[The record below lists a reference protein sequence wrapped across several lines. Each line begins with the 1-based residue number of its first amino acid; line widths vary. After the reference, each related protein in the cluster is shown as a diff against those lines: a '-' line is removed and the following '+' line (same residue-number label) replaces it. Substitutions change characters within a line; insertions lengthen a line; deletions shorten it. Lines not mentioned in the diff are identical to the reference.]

1 MLVSGLKHRS
11 YEEVLRKLGLF
22 SLEKRRLREIIQLS
36 TTTKREVVAK
46 CGLASSPV
54 QLMMDEREYLSVAP
68 RGFRLDIRKNFFS
81 ESVVMHWSRLP
92 KGLVESLEVFKSCG
106 CGTEGCD
113 LVVW

>member
-54 QLMMDEREYLSVAP
+54 HH
-68 RGFRLDIRKNFFS
+68 G
-81 ESVVMHWSRLP
+81 
-92 KGLVESLEVFKSCG
+92 
-106 CGTEGCD
+106 D
-113 LVVW
+113 LGWILGKISSQKEW